1 MEIVHLGLLLPA
13 LSISF
18 SVMVVLYYCV
28 EIAAGTFL
36 LAILRYAY
44 GLTWFGLCGA
54 CYFGLCCACY
64 FGFALQAMA
73 IPSTRSRFRII
84 WVPVFTSIASYYW
97 QHHITSILMRY
108 LKLLLYPP

>member
-1 MEIVHLGLLLPA
+1 MEIVHLDLLLPA

-28 EIAAGTFL
+28 EIATGTSL

-44 GLTWFGLCGA
+44 GLTWFGLC
-54 CYFGLCCACY
+54 CACY
-64 FGFALQAMA
+64 FGCVLQAMA

-97 QHHITSILMRY
+97 QHHITSSSCDT
-108 LKLLLYPP
+108 